1 MDSVKV
7 IDISSLSNKSKSK
20 KKLTKKQLYK
30 EILSSSDKVK
40 EIISNRKKTQ
50 RFDYL
55 NSESY
60 PTLKPKYHK
69 ENEKGKIDKIEDNN
83 ASLEKEKK
91 VKSPRKRRSKNK
103 EKAEEKNNEKAK
115 ITNYFKKN
123 MDKLPK
129 QVTFNENANQN
140 IVVNNIKSENSE
152 KNNIISDKDVKKTNT
167 NDTLNKPK
175 LTQHSKINNEISKA
189 TIVDALQKGNNKP
202 KITKRKSP
210 KNQVQRSKI
219 KKFNDKQIID
229 LLTIL
234 IKLNKLGETI
244 KVHRTIRRINKYQV
258 NQLLFALRL
267 IKKWSNAPVNMLKN
281 TLFTYITGDIKIV

>member
-1 MDSVKV
+1 MESVKV

-40 EIISNRKKTQ
+40 EIISNRKKTH

-55 NSESY
+55 NSQSY
-60 PTLKPKYHK
+60 PTITSNQKQETKENIKNNKNLEGVNQKKEVISEKPKAP
-69 ENEKGKIDKIEDNN
+69 EKYKKKIRSPKKRSSKSKDFEDKN
-83 ASLEKEKK
+83 S
-91 VKSPRKRRSKNK
+91 
-103 EKAEEKNNEKAK
+103 EKAK
-115 ITNYFKKN
+115 ITNYFKKE
-123 MDKLPK
+123 LATK
-129 QVTFNENANQN
+129 QVTFTENANQSIKN
-140 IVVNNIKSENSE
+140 SKNEVNLDQQTDNKSMNENSKE
-152 KNNIISDKDVKKTNT
+152 DTLPNPEQTIIS
-167 NDTLNKPK
+167 
-175 LTQHSKINNEISKA
+175 
-189 TIVDALQKGNNKP
+189 ALQKTKPILKKNNQKFSP
-202 KITKRKSP
+202 KRKSP

-234 IKLNKLGETI
+234 IKLNKLGEII
-244 KVHRTIRRINKYQV
+244 KIHRTIRRINKYQV
-258 NQLLFALRL
+258 NQLLYSLRL